1 MEVFKQIKN
10 SIYAISNQ
18 GNIKNVKTNIILKG
32 CTSKKYNYNKIKID
46 GKFKTLYIHRL
57 VAEYFVE
64 NPNNY
69 PDVHHIDNNS
79 KNNNSNNLRYET
91 RSNNC
96 RLTNRKKKSNYPRG
110 VSYNNAVCKFQAQI
124 SFECKAK
131 HLGYFKTVEEAR
143 AKYLSAYKEIMGYDC
158 IY

>member
-1 MEVFKQIKN
+1 MEVYKQMKN
-10 SIYAISNQ
+10 TNYAISNH
-18 GNIKNVKTNIILKG
+18 GNIKNVKTNYILRLGTNKQ
-32 CTSKKYNYNKIKID
+32 YNNIKITVD
-46 GKFKTLYIHRL
+46 KKLKTYYIHRL

-69 PDVHHIDNNS
+69 PDVHHIDNNP

-124 SFECKAK
+124 SLECKAK

-143 AKYLSAYKEIMGYDC
+143 DKYLSAYKEIMGYDC